1 MLKCCACQNY
11 QKSYY
16 ALPDK
21 RCSIVFITRPE
32 NFSLWV
38 TRHQVLTKHIKID
51 QRHQYLHDKA
61 PLSSDKELRLAFLTS

>member
-11 QKSYY
+11 QKGYY

-21 RCSIVFITRPE
+21 RCFIVFITRPD

-38 TRHQVLTKHIKID
+38 TRHQVLTKLKTD

-61 PLSSDKELRLAFLTS
+61 PLNSDQELRLAFLTS